1 MRAILLALLWLA
13 VSCAPAAAA
22 CEPPRGWVD
31 VPHPQ
36 VAPAGELVS
45 HSEDIVIARPLAS
58 VLKTVVAMDLHHT
71 IKPTSALPGVEGT
84 YLLTQEFGRF
94 GAPGSRQFECLSD
107 GSTLEEQSLLRADTP
122 NDSRFR
128 YVVWNYTTE
137 AARPIRYGVGEFHYV
152 AIEPAHTRIHWTY
165 SFALDGTRFPGY
177 LGSLGQFL
185 FRVWFLDR
193 DYAQL
198 MKGVL
203 ATTKQAAE
211 SAPKELCCPKDCA

>member
-84 YLLTQEFGRF
+84 YLLTKETKTF
-94 GAPGSRQFECLSD
+94 GAPGSRQFDCLSD
-107 GSTLEEQSLLRADTP
+107 GSTLEEQALERRESAHDFQ
-122 NDSRFR
+122 FR
-128 YVVWNYTTE
+128 YVVWNYTSE
-137 AARPIRYGVGEFHYV
+137 AAHPIRYGVGDFQYH
-152 AIEPAHTRIHWTY
+152 AIDATHTLIHWTY
-165 SFALDGTRFPGY
+165 SFALDRTRFPGY
-177 LGSLGQFL
+177 LGGLGNFL
-185 FRVWFLDR
+185 FRVVFLDR
-193 DYAQL
+193 QYAEL

-203 ATTKQAAE
+203 AGYGRAAALPIA
-211 SAPKELCCPKDCA
+211 SGS